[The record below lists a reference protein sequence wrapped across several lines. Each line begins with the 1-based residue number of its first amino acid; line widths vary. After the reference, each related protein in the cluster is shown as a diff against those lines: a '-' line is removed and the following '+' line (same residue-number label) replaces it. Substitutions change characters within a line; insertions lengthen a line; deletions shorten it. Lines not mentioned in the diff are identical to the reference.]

1 MLILDPSVVMDY
13 SPQIR
18 RYYHGSRPHSSV
30 LLVHDGE
37 YRYTY
42 KNTAFTAHAGDAVYL
57 PKYSHYTTRIMP
69 GETRC
74 LQAEFDLMR
83 EADGA
88 REDVLFSDVPMLIP
102 ACSNAVRE
110 LFLSLT
116 AASHNELRLMS
127 VLFNLITLLLDGVE
141 TVAPAAANLNRVRP
155 ALDYIHG
162 HSLVRTPV
170 SDLADICGLSEPH
183 FRRLFRELTGMSP
196 VKYRNHYI
204 LERACTMLE
213 SGVMTVGEV
222 ASALNFNDIY
232 TFSVAFRKEYG
243 MSPRAW
249 LAAQEKE

>member
-1 MLILDPSVVMDY
+1 MLMLEPIVAMDY
-13 SPQIR
+13 SPRMR

-30 LLVHDGE
+30 LLVYAGE

-57 PKYSHYTTRIMP
+57 PKYARYTTRIMP

-83 EADGA
+83 EVDGV
-88 REDVLFSDVPMLIP
+88 REDVLFSDVPLHLP
-102 ACSNAVRE
+102 ACSDEVRE
-110 LFLSLT
+110 LFLSLGN
-116 AASHNELRLMS
+116 ASQNELRLTA
-127 VLFNLITLLLDGVE
+127 VLFNLITKLLDGVE

-162 HSLVRTPV
+162 HSLVRPPIPE
-170 SDLADICGLSEPH
+170 LAALCGLSEPH
-183 FRRLFRELTGMSP
+183 FRRLFRELTGTSP

-213 SGVMTVGEV
+213 SGVMSVGEV
-222 ASALNFNDIY
+222 AAALNFNDIY

-249 LAAQEKE
+249 IAAQEKE